1 MKVSAVIIDA
11 HVHIC
16 PPDVR
21 RNRERYLRGEPGF
34 AAIYKDPKAELV
46 GASRLVEAM
55 DEHSVDR
62 AVVFG
67 FPWTREEHF
76 RFNNDYVLEAAE
88 RFPDRLIPFCCLD
101 PAHHGACAEIRR
113 CLDAGARGLGELAF
127 YQSGLDPHIIR
138 NLASAAHLCA
148 EASVPVMLHVNE
160 PVGHRYPGKSPMNLG
175 QLYELLTTYPRT
187 RWILAHLG
195 GGLPFFGFMR
205 KEVPEV
211 LARCWFDTAA
221 MPFLYR
227 PAALRAIADAA
238 GIERV
243 LFGTDYPLLPPSRYY
258 RELESSGLSPEER
271 RAVLGENA
279 LRALSPEERPS
290 PP

>member
-1 MKVSAVIIDA
+1 
-11 HVHIC
+11 
-16 PPDVR
+16 
-21 RNRERYLRGEPGF
+21 
-34 AAIYKDPKAELV
+34 
-46 GASRLVEAM
+46 
-55 DEHSVDR
+55 
-62 AVVFG
+62 
-67 FPWTREEHF
+67 
-76 RFNNDYVLEAAE
+76 
-88 RFPDRLIPFCCLD
+88 
-101 PAHHGACAEIRR
+101 
-113 CLDAGARGLGELAF
+113 
-127 YQSGLDPHIIR
+127 
-138 NLASAAHLCA
+138 
-148 EASVPVMLHVNE
+148 
-160 PVGHRYPGKSPMNLG
+160 
-175 QLYELLTTYPRT
+175 
-187 RWILAHLG
+187 
-195 GGLPFFGFMR
+195 MR